1 MFCFHYKVYC
11 VSINTTAKA
20 VVSIT
25 LDRHNKWWC
34 LLTVKRTTALI
45 VCAFLNQMH
54 TFILDD
60 CYNVLVKYAV
70 FYILC
75 NHNHKG
81 KIPPRNYCLS
91 ESVRKIFDA
100 RIYCLLGSDSFSSFV
115 AIPERKANNARRIVS
130 NSSGVSSIIE
140 SKPLLS
146 LSQYIIKRLRW
157 CWNVF
162 APDYRFLLSCMGL
175 DFYNQSH
182 ICPPSQEN
190 TLPFGKSI
198 CEAGCVASHQAL
210 SKSL

>member
-81 KIPPRNYCLS
+81 KIPPPEIIVYQRVCVEFLTHEYIVCLVLTHLVLS
-91 ESVRKIFDA
+91 SPSLHERLITLD
-100 RIYCLLGSDSFSSFV
+100 GSFQIRLALV
-115 AIPERKANNARRIVS
+115 
-130 NSSGVSSIIE
+130 
-140 SKPLLS
+140 PLLRVN
-146 LSQYIIKRLRW
+146 LCYL
-157 CWNVF
+157 
-162 APDYRFLLSCMGL
+162 
-175 DFYNQSH
+175 
-182 ICPPSQEN
+182 CPN
-190 TLPFGKSI
+190 T
-198 CEAGCVASHQAL
+198 
-210 SKSL
+210 